1 MCAPAGS
8 VFRQKARHFE
18 AYFQEIPQP
27 RIARDMVTL
36 AEPRS
41 RLPPLHCYGGAGLWP
56 QPAICHDTVCS
67 LDGGK

>member
-18 AYFQEIPQP
+18 DFQEIPQP

-41 RLPPLHCYGGAGLWP
+41 RLPRLHSYGGAALWP
-56 QPAICHDTVCS
+56 QPAICS
-67 LDGGK
+67 